1 MRVASPPDV
10 RPFVALLIY
19 PPACIAAAVSAKKE
33 DATKTV
39 FWAFFIGVMFLPE
52 LVAFDAPLIPPLGK
66 YEIAGVTGV
75 AVAFI
80 VHRDRIKR
88 SKPLR
93 GVDLFFVV
101 ALLGGV
107 GTILTNRETL
117 EFGVY
122 WWDGEG
128 NLVLEPTI
136 LSGHKIADVLVVF
149 VRDSLAVFVPFFLG
163 RAVFK
168 RAADAQTLCK
178 GIVTIALLYAPGALL
193 EARISP
199 QIHRWVYGY
208 YPTGIAG
215 VVRGD
220 GFKPVLFQNS
230 GLSVATFLFT
240 AVVCAAILHK
250 RKEKV
255 MGFPAIGAM
264 VFLMIVLALSH
275 NMAALVYTLAAVPI
289 VLLSRGK
296 LAATASVALGIAV
309 LLYPP
314 VRGGS
319 MVDVFAFI
327 DWLAQYSPE
336 RADSLHVRFYNEDI
350 LYERASERL
359 TFGWG
364 GYGRSRIYDER
375 GKDICL
381 TDGQWII
388 TLGGRGVMGFIGFF
402 GMILSPLFIS
412 FRRAGKVPMG
422 PRQYLDGISII
433 CAFLAVDLLPNAL
446 FTKLPYFLSGVLL
459 ALSGG
464 LVEDAKEAKAQPGG
478 GHGGHGGLPPPY
490 PPHGYPVMPP
500 YAALPPG
507 RR

>member
-1 MRVASPPDV
+1 MASPPDV

-39 FWAFFIGVMFLPE
+39 FWVFFIGVMFLPE

-66 YEIAGVTGV
+66 YEISGVMGV
-75 AVAFI
+75 VAAII
-80 VHRDRIKR
+80 VHRDRIKK

-93 GVDLFFVV
+93 GVDLFFVI

-107 GTILTNRETL
+107 GTILTNKETL
-117 EFGVY
+117 EFGFY
-122 WWDGEG
+122 WWDNEG
-128 NLVLEPTI
+128 NLVQEPTV
-136 LSGHKIADVLVVF
+136 LNGHIPKDVLVIL
-149 VRDSLAVFVPFFLG
+149 VRDGLSVFVPFFLG

-168 RAADAQTLCK
+168 RTGDAHVLCK
-178 GIVTIALLYAPGALL
+178 GIVTIALIYAPGALL

-199 QIHRWVYGY
+199 QIHHWLYGY
-208 YPTGIAG
+208 HPTGFAG

-230 GLSVATFLFT
+230 GLSVATFFFT

-255 MGFPAIGAM
+255 FGVPAIGAM
-264 VFLMIVLALSH
+264 VFLMVVLALSH
-275 NMAALVYTLAAVPI
+275 NMAALIYTLAAVPV

-296 LAATASVALGIAV
+296 LAATASVALAIAV

-314 VRGGS
+314 IRGGS
-319 MVDVFAFI
+319 MIDVFAFI

-364 GYGRSRIYDER
+364 GYGRSRVYDER

-381 TDGQWII
+381 TDGEWII
-388 TLGGRGVMGFIGFF
+388 TLGGRGIMGFIGLF
-402 GMILSPLFIS
+402 GLILSPLFIS
-412 FRRAGKVPMG
+412 FGRAGKIPLG

-459 ALSGG
+459 ALSSG
-464 LVEDAKEAKAQPGG
+464 LIEEAKEAKERPGG
-478 GHGGHGGLPPPY
+478 GGHGGLPPPY
-490 PPHGYPVMPP
+490 PPQGYTVMPP

-507 RR
+507 PRPGGR